1 MSFDFYTVK
10 ILFEQFKIVKNNDKY
25 IIIDI
30 TDNKEYD
37 FYNSNFAEMV
47 KFAYTW
53 AYAANGEFEKPLKF
67 EEITLNKSDFQ
78 IYFKEDYFT
87 LYEVIMKTVIE
98 SMQKDNL
105 MLDENTLLA
114 KVNEED
120 INLDIP
126 SLIKGL
132 YLSDCYKSFS
142 YWVECASPYEIVP
155 YQELF
160 TKVKRKTK

>member
-10 ILFEQFKIVKNNDKY
+10 ILFEQFNIEKLNDKY

-37 FYNSNFAEMV
+37 FYDSNFAEMV

-53 AYAANGEFEKPLKF
+53 AYAANGEFKKELKY
-67 EEITLNKSDFQ
+67 EEITLNKDNYLVFFQ
-78 IYFKEDYFT
+78 KDYIL
-87 LYEVIMKTVIE
+87 LYEVIMKTIIN
-98 SMQKDNL
+98 SIQKDNI
-105 MLDENTLLA
+105 MLDEYTLLS

-132 YLSDCYKSFS
+132 YLSDCYQSFQ
-142 YWVECASPYEIVP
+142 YWVDCASPYEIVP

>member
-53 AYAANGEFEKPLKF
+53 AYAAKGDLDKPIQY
-67 EEITLNKSDFQ
+67 EIITLNKSAYREFFQ
-78 IYFKEDYFT
+78 KDYIF

-98 SMQKDNL
+98 KMQKDNT

>member
-10 ILFEQFKIVKNNDKY
+10 ILFEQFNIVKNKDRY
-25 IIIDI
+25 IIIDV

-37 FYNSNFAEMV
+37 FYDSNFAEMV
-47 KFAYTW
+47 KFSYVW
-53 AYAANGEFEKPLKF
+53 AYAANGEFTNPLKF

-78 IYFKEDYFT
+78 IYFKEDYIT

-98 SMQKDNL
+98 SMQNDNL
-105 MLDENTLLA
+105 MLDEDTLLS
-114 KVNEED
+114 KVNKEN

-132 YLSDCYKSFS
+132 YLSDCYPSFY
-142 YWVECASPYEIVP
+142 YWVEAASPYEIVP
-155 YQELF
+155 YHELF
-160 TKVKRKTK
+160 TKVKKKTK